1 MKAKGKLANL
11 YADPS
16 QQSIQQVNDL
26 SSETS
31 LVKHSLAQVAKSPYK
46 SVQVGGARFRTPG
59 PARALTIIDDPLRYL
74 K

>member
-1 MKAKGKLANL
+1 MKAPGQLPGL

-26 SSETS
+26 ASEPS
-31 LVKHSLAQVAKSPYK
+31 LVKQSLAQAAQSPYK
-46 SVQVGGARFRTPG
+46 SVQVGSARFRTPA
-59 PARALTIIDDPLRYL
+59 PTRALTIIDDPLRYL